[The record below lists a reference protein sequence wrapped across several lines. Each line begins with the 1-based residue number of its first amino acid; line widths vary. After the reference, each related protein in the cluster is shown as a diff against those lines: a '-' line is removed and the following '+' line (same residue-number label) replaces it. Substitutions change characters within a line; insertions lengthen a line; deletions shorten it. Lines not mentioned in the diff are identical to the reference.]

1 MVKIKSVEDIASK
14 WADVTPGRAP
24 YYEAEVK
31 VAGPEWKAGATAG
44 QKAYESAMRDPK
56 VLARRKA
63 KITDEAAGKY
73 QDKAGTVGPGRFR
86 EGIPAGQPYFASGF
100 GPYHSV
106 IAAWVKPVRGP
117 RGDPKNYDIVKSIGD
132 ALHKRRVGVS

>member
-1 MVKIKSVEDIASK
+1 MVKIKSVDEIATK

-31 VAGPEWKAGATAG
+31 VAGSEWKAGADAG
-44 QKAYESAMRDPK
+44 QKPYEDAMRDPK

-63 KITDEAAGKY
+63 GITEEAAGKF
-73 QDKAGTVGPGRFR
+73 QTKAGTVGPGRFR
-86 EGIPAGQPYFASGF
+86 EGISAGKPYFVSGF
-100 GPYHSV
+100 GPYQGV
-106 IAAWVKPVRGP
+106 ISAWVPPARGP

-132 ALHKRRVGVS
+132 ALHKKRVGAS